1 DARQRLVRV
10 RVEHQDAAGPRGGSP
25 ARSRIGL
32 RCGSGRALGRGD
44 LAQDRADLATRS
56 ARNLGHALEDHGD
69 VPDAVSEPADDG
81 AVGGL
86 REARRRDQPDA
97 NAVERLLDDLA
108 LAHREPVEHGAQPE
122 DAPAVARNQEIAA
135 PPVDAGD
142 YGQRTAAG
150 ARLGRGPEAPAVTDA
165 IADQRHIGVDEAG
178 ANELSI
184 NGLGDPDLGPEMEL
198 AGLAFTSRRDVLVHT
213 VGLAHG

>member
-1 DARQRLVRV
+1 MT
-10 RVEHQDAAGPRGGSP
+10 SP
-25 ARSRIGL
+25 
-32 RCGSGRALGRGD
+32 
-44 LAQDRADLATRS
+44 TRF
-56 ARNLGHALEDHGD
+56 
-69 VPDAVSEPADDG
+69 
-81 AVGGL
+81 GGL

-142 YGQRTAAG
+142 HGQRTAAG

-178 ANELSI
+178 ANELPI

-213 VGLAHG
+213 VGLAHGAVKRFRDDRPLMVGQRLGIGDHDVHPQIVAPRP